1 MHTSKLIDL
10 KDIKEP
16 VVNTSLAKEHGI
28 NDEEY
33 QKILEILGRTPTFTE
48 LGIFSVM
55 WSEHCSY
62 KNSIAVLKTL
72 PKQGKHVLKGAGEEN
87 AGLIDIGDGL
97 AVAFKI
103 ESHNHPSAVEPYQ
116 GAAPGVGGI
125 LRDIFTMG
133 ARPIA
138 SLNSLRFGSL
148 DNPRVKYLFA
158 NVVKGIGDYG
168 NCFGVPTIAGEV
180 YFEECYTDNPLVNA
194 MAVGIVNHHQT
205 ASAIAKG
212 EGNPVMIVGSSTGRD
227 GIHGATFASEE
238 ISEASESKRPNVQIG
253 DPFTEKLLLEATLE
267 AIQSGHLVG
276 IQDMGAAGLTCSSAE
291 TSAKGECGIE
301 IELSLVPMREDG
313 MTPYEIM
320 LSESQ
325 ERMLLIVKKG
335 FEKHIQDIFEKWDL
349 HAVTIG
355 HVTNDRMLRVKYQG
369 KIFAEIP
376 SDTLVLGGGAPVY
389 HRETARPAY
398 LDSMYAFKAESV
410 PEPKNYTEV
419 LKKLLSSPNIASK
432 EWVYE
437 QYDSMVRTN
446 TVTLPGSD
454 SAVIRIKGTNKALA
468 MKTDCNGRYVYLN
481 PRRGGQIA
489 VSECARN
496 VVCSGAKPAAITNCL
511 NFGNP
516 YKPENYWQFK
526 EAVGGMSDACRIFET
541 PVTGGNVS
549 FYNESPTAAVYPTPT
564 IGMMGIIED
573 LSHVTTSWFKETGD
587 IIFLIGKNL
596 GEIGGSEYLK
606 VIHGLV
612 SGDAPQIDLNYEKA
626 VMDLTYEAIV
636 KGLIRSAHDVS
647 DGGLAVALT
656 ECCLQGKKNHVI
668 GATVNLKDKMR
679 EDFLLFGETQSRI
692 VVSVSNSKAGSFR
705 KMSAA
710 AGIDFAEIGTVGGK
724 TLRINDWIDANVSEL
739 EDVYRS
745 SIKKIMNGNA

>member
-1 MHTSKLIDL
+1 MHTSKLIASE
-10 KDIKEP
+10 DIHEP
-16 VVNTSLAKEHGI
+16 MVNLGLAKEHGI

-33 QKILEILGRTPTFTE
+33 DKILEILGRAPTFTE

-62 KNSIAVLKTL
+62 KNSIAILKTL
-72 PKQGKHVLKGAGEEN
+72 PKHGKHVLKGAGEEN

-103 ESHNHPSAVEPYQ
+103 ESHNHPSAIEPYQ
-116 GAAPGVGGI
+116 GAATGVGGI

-148 DNPRVKYLFA
+148 DNSRVKYLFA

-168 NCFGVPTIAGEV
+168 NCFGVPTVAGEV

-194 MAVGIVNHHQT
+194 MAVGIVHHNQT

-212 EGNPVMIVGSSTGRD
+212 DGNPVMIVGSSTGRD

-291 TSAKGECGIE
+291 TSAKGECGME
-301 IELSLVPMREDG
+301 IELSLVPMREDH

-335 FEKHIQDIFEKWDL
+335 FEQQIQNIFEKWDL

-355 HVTNDRMLRVKYQG
+355 RVTNDRMLRIKYHG

-376 SDTLVLGGGAPVY
+376 SDALVLGGGAPVY
-389 HRETARPAY
+389 YRESSCPAY
-398 LDSMYAFKAESV
+398 LNEMHAFKSESI
-410 PEPKNYTEV
+410 PEPLNYNDV
-419 LKKLLSSPNIASK
+419 LRKLLSSPNIASK

-489 VSECARN
+489 VAECARN

-526 EAVGGMSDACRIFET
+526 EAVGGMSDACKVFET

-564 IGMMGIIED
+564 IGMLGIIED
-573 LSHVTTSWFKETGD
+573 IKHVTTSWFKQEGD
-587 IIFLIGKNL
+587 IIFLIGKNS

-606 VIHGLV
+606 VIQGQV
-612 SGDAPQIDLNYEKA
+612 KGDAPEIDLEYERSVQA
-626 VMDLTYEAIV
+626 FTYEAIV
-636 KGLIRSAHDVS
+636 AGLIRSAHDVS
-647 DGGLAVALT
+647 DGGLAVALA
-656 ECCLQGKKNHVI
+656 ECCLQGKTNHVI
-668 GATVNLKDKMR
+668 GAVIHLADKLR
-679 EDFLLFGETQSRI
+679 PDFLLFGETQSRI
-692 VVSVSNSKAGSFR
+692 VVSVAKDQEKLLTQLSKSR
-705 KMSAA
+705 N
-710 AGIDFAEIGTVGGK
+710 IDIANIGTVGGDS
-724 TLRINDWIDANVSEL
+724 LRINEWIKVKADEL
-739 EDVYRS
+739 EKTYRH
-745 SIKKIMNGNA
+745 SIKNIMS

>member
-1 MHTSKLIDL
+1 MHTSKFIDI

-16 VVNTSLAKEHGI
+16 VVNKGLAKEHGI

-33 QKILEILGRTPTFTE
+33 QKILEILGRSPTFTE

-72 PKQGKHVLKGAGEEN
+72 PKQGNRVLKGAGEEN

-116 GAAPGVGGI
+116 GAATGVGGI

-133 ARPIA
+133 ARPVA
-138 SLNSLRFGSL
+138 SLNSLRFGNL

-168 NCFGVPTIAGEV
+168 NCFGVPTVAGEV

-194 MAVGIVNHHQT
+194 MAVGIVDHHQT

-301 IELSLVPMREDG
+301 IELSHVPLREDH

-335 FEKHIQDIFEKWDL
+335 FEKQIQDIFEKWDL

-355 HVTNDRMLRVKYQG
+355 RVTNDRMLRVKYQG

-398 LDSMYAFKAESV
+398 LDTMHAFKPENV
-410 PEPKNYTEV
+410 HEPKNYTEV

-489 VSECARN
+489 VAECARN
-496 VVCSGAKPAAITNCL
+496 VVCSGA
-511 NFGNP
+511 NP
-516 YKPENYWQFK
+516 P
-526 EAVGGMSDACRIFET
+526 R
-541 PVTGGNVS
+541 
-549 FYNESPTAAVYPTPT
+549 
-564 IGMMGIIED
+564 
-573 LSHVTTSWFKETGD
+573 
-587 IIFLIGKNL
+587 
-596 GEIGGSEYLK
+596 
-606 VIHGLV
+606 
-612 SGDAPQIDLNYEKA
+612 
-626 VMDLTYEAIV
+626 
-636 KGLIRSAHDVS
+636 
-647 DGGLAVALT
+647 
-656 ECCLQGKKNHVI
+656 
-668 GATVNLKDKMR
+668 
-679 EDFLLFGETQSRI
+679 SRI
-692 VVSVSNSKAGSFR
+692 ASTSETLTSRRITGNSKKPSAG
-705 KMSAA
+705 
-710 AGIDFAEIGTVGGK
+710 
-724 TLRINDWIDANVSEL
+724 
-739 EDVYRS
+739 
-745 SIKKIMNGNA
+745 